1 MRHMRILLCLLG
13 GLALASG
20 ARAADL
26 TVTLPTVTATPGS
39 TVQIPIDV
47 SPNPSAFGVYSLDF
61 RIDLDPAVIQSSS
74 SQPDG
79 FLQFWGT
86 PFVNATSSLVAAATG
101 GLQAL
106 TTNSTR
112 LNTLQLTIKASAVLG
127 TDMPL
132 TFTTLRFNEGSPS
145 VSVVNGLLRIRGG
158 AGVEPALS
166 TGLALSAASPDPVL
180 TRTRFAY
187 TLPAEGDVALTI
199 HGLDGRRVRMLISGT
214 ESAGPH
220 ESHWDARDDTGRRVA
235 AGVYFAR
242 LQSQGRSVG
251 RRLVVLP

>member
-1 MRHMRILLCLLG
+1 MRFILSLLAAQVLAG
-13 GLALASG
+13 GAG
-20 ARAADL
+20 AADL

-39 TVQIPIDV
+39 TVQIPIEV

-74 SQPDG
+74 SLPDG

-106 TTNSTR
+106 STNNTR
-112 LNTLQLTIKASAVLG
+112 LNTLMLTIKASAVLG

-145 VSVVNGLLRIRGG
+145 VSVVNGILRIRGG
-158 AGVEPALS
+158 AGVEPAWIS
-166 TGLALSAASPDPVL
+166 GLALSAASPDPVR

-187 TLPAEGDVALTI
+187 TLPADGELALTI
-199 HGLDGRRVRMLISGT
+199 HGLDGRRVRMLATGT
-214 ESAGPH
+214 AAAGPH

-242 LQSQGRSVG
+242 LESRGQVVG

>member
-1 MRHMRILLCLLG
+1 MRHMRIAFSLLA
-13 GLALASG
+13 GLALVSRAG
-20 ARAADL
+20 AADL

-39 TVQIPIDV
+39 TVQIPIEV
-47 SPNPSAFGVYSLDF
+47 SPNPSGFGVYSLDF
-61 RIDLDPAVIQSSS
+61 RIDLDPAVIQTSS

-86 PFVNATSSLVAAATG
+86 PFVNATPSLVAAATG

-106 TTNSTR
+106 NTNNTR
-112 LNTLQLTIKASAVLG
+112 LNTLSLTIKASAVLG

-132 TFTTLRFNEGSPS
+132 TFTTLRFNESSPS
-145 VSVVNGLLRIRGG
+145 VSVVSGLLRIRGG
-158 AGVEPALS
+158 AGIESAMIPA
-166 TGLALSAASPDPVL
+166 LALSAASPDPVR

-187 TLPAEGDVALTI
+187 TLPANGELALTI
-199 HGLDGRRVRMLISGT
+199 HGLDGRRVRTLAFGT
-214 ESAGPH
+214 AAAGPH

-242 LQSQGRSVG
+242 LESQGRSVG

>member
-1 MRHMRILLCLLG
+1 MRHMRFVSSL
-13 GLALASG
+13 LASLLLAG
-20 ARAADL
+20 TAAAADL

-39 TVQIPIDV
+39 TVQIPIEV
-47 SPNPSAFGVYSLDF
+47 SPNPSGFGVYSLDF
-61 RIDLDPAVIQSSS
+61 RIDLDPTVIQSSS

-79 FLQFWGT
+79 FLQFWGA

-106 TTNSTR
+106 STNSTR

-145 VSVVNGLLRIRGG
+145 VSVVNGLLRVRGG
-158 AGVEPALS
+158 ADVEPTLT
-166 TGLALSAASPDPVL
+166 TGLALSAASPDPVR

-187 TLPAEGDVALTI
+187 SLPSAGDVALVI
-199 HGLDGRRVRMLISGT
+199 HGLDGRRVRALASGAAA
-214 ESAGPH
+214 AGPH

-242 LQSQGRSVG
+242 LESQGRSVG